1 MRESSTKSTIG
12 KPESDSLKHN
22 FITKI
27 SIPFNKFTP
36 YLKGQWQGNRYT
48 GGDPVIGEYYKNIFL
63 MTTGGTY
70 AFNDSWKLNVA
81 IHNLLDKKFTDNFVG
96 NPVDGYVSQYNRIEE
111 GRRFW
116 VSLTGNF

>member
-1 MRESSTKSTIG
+1 MRESSTKSAIG
-12 KPESDSLKHN
+12 KPESNSLKHN

-27 SIPFNKFTP
+27 SIPFNNFTP
-36 YLKGQWQGNRYT
+36 YLKGQWQGNRYA
-48 GGDPVIGEYYKNIFL
+48 GDDSIGEYYKNVFL
-63 MTTGGTY
+63 MTAGGTY

-81 IHNLLDKKFTDNFVG
+81 IHNLLDKKFTDSFARNSRG
-96 NPVDGYVSQYNRIEE
+96 NYVPKYNKIEE